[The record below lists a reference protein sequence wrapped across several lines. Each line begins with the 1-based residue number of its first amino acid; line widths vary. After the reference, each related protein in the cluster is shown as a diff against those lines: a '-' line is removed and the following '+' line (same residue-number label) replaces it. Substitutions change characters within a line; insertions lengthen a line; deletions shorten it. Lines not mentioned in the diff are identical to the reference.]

1 MADAPEATEEELA
14 RLFDTVVGTVT
25 LRVGDLD
32 LVRSFYERAIGLRA
46 VGGEGELV
54 ELADAEG
61 RVLVRLDATRSA
73 GARPVTTP
81 HTGLYHTAFRFPDRA
96 ALATAVVRAYEA
108 RARFQG
114 ASDHGVSEAIYLED
128 AEGNGIELYRDR
140 PYEEWPPG
148 EPGRV
153 GMFTAPLDL
162 QGLVHEAG
170 ERPAVASC
178 DVGHIHLMVSDV
190 ERTLAFY
197 RDVVGLDERQRFGPA
212 AIFLAEGLY
221 HHHVGANVWHSRGA
235 PPAPLNAPGLEG
247 YELRLRSGEAVA
259 RAAERLEAA
268 GVELER
274 EEGAVR
280 FRDPDRIGVTLRSR
294 GA

>member
-1 MADAPEATEEELA
+1 MAEAPQPTEEELA

-25 LRVGDLD
+25 LRVGDLGQ
-32 LVRSFYERAIGLRA
+32 VRSFYERALGLRA
-46 VGGEGELV
+46 AEQGEVV

-61 RVLVRLDATRSA
+61 RVLLRLDATRS
-73 GARPVTTP
+73 GGVRPPSTP

-96 ALATAVVRAYEA
+96 ALGAAVLRAYEA
-108 RARFQG
+108 GARFHG
-114 ASDHGVSEAIYLED
+114 ASDHGVSEAVYLED

-153 GMFTAPLDL
+153 GMFTAPLDV
-162 QGLVHEAG
+162 QALVREAG
-170 ERPAVASC
+170 RRPAVATC

-190 ERTLAFY
+190 ERTMGFY
-197 RDVVGLDERQRFGPA
+197 RDVVGLDERQRFGPS

-235 PPAPLNAPGLEG
+235 PPAPANAPGLEG
-247 YELRLRSGEAVA
+247 YELRLRSAEAVE
-259 RAAERLEAA
+259 RAAERLAAA
-268 GVELER
+268 GVEVER
-274 EEGAVR
+274 EDGAVR
-280 FRDPDRIGVTLRSR
+280 FRDPDSIGVTLRSR
-294 GA
+294 DA